1 VSGRAKVAT
10 YTVNFK
16 DWIPG
21 SEPYIV
27 GVVELEEQPG
37 LFITTNLIDV
47 EAEDITLGMPVT
59 VIFEEANEIWY
70 PLFRPAA

>member
-1 VSGRAKVAT
+1 
-10 YTVNFK
+10 
-16 DWIPG
+16 
-21 SEPYIV
+21 
-27 GVVELEEQPG
+27 VVELEEQPG